1 VSFVA
6 DRPGHDRRYAI
17 DAGKIRDRLGWR
29 PRENFESGLQRT
41 VAWYLDHPAWVERV
55 ICGKYRLQRLGL
67 GRGE

>member
-29 PRENFESGLQRT
+29 SRENFESGLQRT

-55 ICGKYRLQRLGL
+55 LSGKYRLQRLGL
-67 GRGE
+67 GS